1 MSNSLLRDTLR
12 SNGRPALLLWTF
24 AFLMLALYT
33 WHAPTRLALDGLAAT
48 KMRMGLLFSM
58 PAQAIA
64 AVLLPFTLQ
73 GLQRG
78 SHRRIQATH
87 LPFLMVF
94 FALLGALNDGFY
106 TLQSLVW
113 GQGTEIWRVLI
124 KALVDQGIY
133 APVMLFPIT
142 WAFAM
147 KDSDFSWQ
155 RARQL
160 LGPNWLQ
167 TRYLPT
173 YVAGV
178 MVWAPA
184 LCVLYALPLGLQFPF
199 SALVQCLWSL
209 MLVVLTAGSTFS
221 PDTISRLSNKPPQT
235 S

>member
-1 MSNSLLRDTLR
+1 MSILLRNTFY
-12 SNGRPALLLWTF
+12 SNVRPALVLWCF

-33 WHAPTRLALDGLAAT
+33 WHPPAQLALDSLAELKT
-48 KMRMGLLFSM
+48 RLGLLFSM

-64 AVLLPFTLQ
+64 GALLPFALQSLQ
-73 GLQRG
+73 GG
-78 SHRRIQATH
+78 THRRTSAAH
-87 LPFLMVF
+87 LPFLMAF

-113 GQGTEIWRVLI
+113 GQGTEIGRVLLKTLI
-124 KALVDQGIY
+124 DQGLY
-133 APVMLFPIT
+133 APVMLIPIT
-142 WAFAM
+142 LAFAL

-155 RARQL
+155 RARQT
-160 LGPNWLQ
+160 LGPDWLK

-173 YVAGV
+173 YLAGV

-209 MLVVLTAGSTFS
+209 MLVVLTAAPTPVTAVRTEHG
-221 PDTISRLSNKPPQT
+221 
-235 S
+235 